1 MESKF
6 GGAMDIYVFR
16 DRVRLNIDLFDF
28 NRDMS
33 PHFRILGSYSP
44 VRYIS
49 LLFGL
54 DDFSLKAKRELF
66 FGLGFGL

>member
-1 MESKF
+1 
-6 GGAMDIYVFR
+6 
-16 DRVRLNIDLFDF
+16 VRLTIELFDF